1 MGRTYKKGKTG
12 YKIRQCYGN
21 KKQRRMEESKGNEY
35 TLIFSD
41 VSLEDLAFHDK
52 AGNQVTIKRIDR
64 ILKELETTPFTGI
77 GKPHPL
83 SFDYSGLWSRHLN
96 KKDVI
101 IYDVNKTKKIVQIYS
116 ARYHY
121 LDK

>member
-1 MGRTYKKGKTG
+1 
-12 YKIRQCYGN
+12 
-21 KKQRRMEESKGNEY
+21 MEESKGNEY
-35 TLIFSD
+35 TLNFTD

-52 AGNQVTIKRIDR
+52 VGNQATIKRIDR
-64 ILKELETTPFTGI
+64 ILKELETTPLVGI
-77 GKPHPL
+77 GNPHQL
-83 SFDYSGLWSRHLN
+83 SYDYAGLWSRHLN

-101 IYDVNKTKKIVQIYS
+101 IYKVNEIEKTILIYS

>member
-1 MGRTYKKGKTG
+1 MEKGK
-12 YKIRQCYGN
+12 RD
-21 KKQRRMEESKGNEY
+21 EY
-35 TLIFSD
+35 ILIFSD

-52 AGNQVTIKRIDR
+52 AGNQATIKRIDR
-64 ILKELETTPFTGI
+64 ILKELEETPFTGI

-83 SFDYSGLWSRHLN
+83 SHDYAGLWSRHLN

-101 IYDVNKTKKIVQIYS
+101 VYAVNEAKKTVLIYS
-116 ARYHY
+116 ARFHY

>member
-1 MGRTYKKGKTG
+1 MA
-12 YKIRQCYGN
+12 
-21 KKQRRMEESKGNEY
+21 ESKGNEY

-52 AGNQVTIKRIDR
+52 AGNRATKKRIDR
-64 ILKELETTPFTGI
+64 ILKELETTPFIGI
-77 GKPHPL
+77 GNPHPL
-83 SFDYSGLWSRHLN
+83 KYNYTGLWSRHLN
-96 KKDVI
+96 EKDVI
-101 IYDVNKTKKIVQIYS
+101 IYNVNETEKIVQIYS

>member
-1 MGRTYKKGKTG
+1 
-12 YKIRQCYGN
+12 
-21 KKQRRMEESKGNEY
+21 MEENKGNEY
-35 TLIFSD
+35 TLNFTD
-41 VSLEDLAFHDK
+41 VSLIDLAFHDK
-52 AGNQVTIKRIDR
+52 AGNSSTIKRIDR
-64 ILKELETTPFTGI
+64 ILKELETTPCVGI

-83 SFDYSGLWSRHLN
+83 SHNYSGLWSRHLN

-101 IYDVNKTKKIVQIYS
+101 IYDVNETEKTVQIYS

>member
-1 MGRTYKKGKTG
+1 
-12 YKIRQCYGN
+12 
-21 KKQRRMEESKGNEY
+21 MEESKGNEY
-35 TLIFSD
+35 SLIFTN

-52 AGNQVTIKRIDR
+52 VGNMATIKRIDR
-64 ILKELETTPFTGI
+64 ILKELERAPFVGI
-77 GKPHPL
+77 GNPHEL
-83 SFDYSGLWSRHLN
+83 KHGYAGRWSRHLN

-101 IYDVNKTKKIVQIYS
+101 IYDVNETEKTVQIYS

>member
-1 MGRTYKKGKTG
+1 L
-12 YKIRQCYGN
+12 N
-21 KKQRRMEESKGNEY
+21 
-35 TLIFSD
+35 FSD

-52 AGNQVTIKRIDR
+52 VGNKATIKRIDR
-64 ILKELETTPFTGI
+64 ILKELETTPFFGI
-77 GKPHPL
+77 GKPHSL
-83 SFDYSGLWSRHLN
+83 SYDYYGLWSRHLN

-101 IYDVNKTKKIVQIYS
+101 IYDVNETEKIVQIYS

>member
-1 MGRTYKKGKTG
+1 MEKGK
-12 YKIRQCYGN
+12 RD
-21 KKQRRMEESKGNEY
+21 EY
-35 TLIFSD
+35 ILIFSD

-52 AGNQVTIKRIDR
+52 AGNQATIKRIDR
-64 ILKELETTPFTGI
+64 ILKELEETPFIGI

-83 SFDYSGLWSRHLN
+83 SHDYAGFWSRHLN

-101 IYDVNKTKKIVQIYS
+101 VYAVNEAKKTVLIYS
-116 ARYHY
+116 ARFHY

>member
-1 MGRTYKKGKTG
+1 
-12 YKIRQCYGN
+12 
-21 KKQRRMEESKGNEY
+21 MEESKRTEY
-35 TLIFSD
+35 TLNFTD

-52 AGNQVTIKRIDR
+52 TGNQATIKRIDR
-64 ILKELETTPFTGI
+64 ILKELETTPFVGI

-83 SFDYSGLWSRHLN
+83 SHDYAGLWSRHLN

-101 IYDVNKTKKIVQIYS
+101 VYNVNEIKKTVQIYS

-121 LDK
+121 SDK